1 MNSTIARRTAIAAL
15 LSAALAVTGFFTAP
29 ARAANVSVI
38 VNGRTI
44 NFDQPPIERAGRVFV
59 PLRGVFENL
68 GASVVYSNGMIN
80 ATGNGRN
87 VSLRIGS
94 TQATVNGQTQY
105 LDVAPFLVGARTL
118 VPLRFV
124 AQALGASV
132 DWNNSTSTVT
142 ITGGN
147 GGNNN
152 PPPQQNTPP
161 PNRSFYLENQRPG
174 RDASVGT
181 LTPAIHASFSEPVQ
195 QNTVH
200 VSIDGRD
207 VTNDVYINAN
217 GFDVTPS
224 FQLPAGTHRVR
235 VTGTTQAGA
244 SFGTGWS
251 FSTGGASSSENYL
264 RNIQPASG
272 ARVGSNFNFSGRTLP
287 GSQVRIVASGEASV
301 FGGIFQVGTG
311 AFQTTATADGNG
323 VFSAAIQLNNV
334 SGSQIRVLVQS
345 IAPNGSSVERTFTYS
360 M

>member
-15 LSAALAVTGFFTAP
+15 LSVSLAAGSTLTVPALAAS
-29 ARAANVSVI
+29 VSVI
-38 VNGRTI
+38 VNGQQI
-44 NFDQPPIERAGRVFV
+44 SFDQPPIERAGRVFV
-59 PLRGVFENL
+59 PLRGVFEHL
-68 GASVVYSNGMIN
+68 GASVVYSNGVIN

-87 VSLRIGS
+87 ISLRIGS

-132 DWNNSTSTVT
+132 DWNNNTSTVT

-147 GGNNN
+147 GGNN
-152 PPPQQNTPP
+152 PPAQNTPP
-161 PNRSFYLENQRPG
+161 PNRSFYLRDQRPAVNG
-174 RDASVGT
+174 SVGT
-181 LTPAIHASFSEPVQ
+181 LTPAIHAAFSEPVA
-195 QNTVH
+195 QNSVR

-224 FQLPAGTHRVR
+224 FQLPAGTHHVR

-244 SFGTGWS
+244 TFARGWA
-251 FSTGGASSSENYL
+251 FNTGGTSMQNYI
-264 RNIQPASG
+264 RNVQPAPNG
-272 ARVGSNFNFSGRTLP
+272 RVTSSFNFSGRTIP
-287 GSQVRIVASGEASV
+287 GSQVRIVASGQANV

-311 AFQTTATADGNG
+311 AYQTTATADGNG
-323 VFSAAIQLNNV
+323 VFSAAITLNNV
-334 SGSQIRVLVQS
+334 SGSQVRVLVQS
-345 IAPNGSSVERTFTYS
+345 VAPNGSSVERSFTYS

>member
-1 MNSTIARRTAIAAL
+1 MNSTIARRTAIAAIL
-15 LSAALAVTGFFTAP
+15 AAGLVATGSFSVP
-29 ARAANVSVI
+29 ALAANVSVV

-68 GASVVYSNGMIN
+68 GASVVYSSGVIN

-87 VSLRIGS
+87 ISLRIGS

-124 AQALGASV
+124 AQALGANV
-132 DWNNSTSTVT
+132 DWNNNTSTVT

-147 GGNNN
+147 GGNN

-161 PNRSFYLENQRPG
+161 PNRSFYLENERPARNG
-174 RDASVGT
+174 SVGT
-181 LTPAIHASFSEPVQ
+181 LSPAIHASFSEPVQ
-195 QNTVH
+195 QNSVH
-200 VSIDGRD
+200 VTIDGRD
-207 VTNDVYINAN
+207 VTNEVYINAN

-244 SFGTGWS
+244 SFQTGWS
-251 FSTGGASSSENYL
+251 FSTGGASTENYI
-264 RNIQPASG
+264 RNIQPAAG
-272 ARVGSNFNFSGRTLP
+272 TRIGSNFNFSGRTIP

-311 AFQTTATADGNG
+311 AYQTTATADGNG

-334 SGSQIRVLVQS
+334 SGSQVRVLVQS